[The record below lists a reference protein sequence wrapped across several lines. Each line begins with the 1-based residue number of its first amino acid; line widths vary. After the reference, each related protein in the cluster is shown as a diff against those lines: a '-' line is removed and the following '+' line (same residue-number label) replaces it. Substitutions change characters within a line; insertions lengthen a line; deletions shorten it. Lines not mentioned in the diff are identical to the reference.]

1 MQISTAAAVNAQKHD
16 RRHESQPIPKEMGPL
31 FQKTHHYTVVQ
42 RINEHGQYH
51 DPTPVPKIKG
61 ILLGC
66 HATAPPPLHEGIPSQ
81 GKRASIVLYARAGPT
96 RETHVQ
102 HCGDADNRTPLW
114 LWKPPL
120 LWSEELN
127 SWMTKSLPG
136 GD

>member
-66 HATAPPPLHEGIPSQ
+66 HATAPPPPA
-81 GKRASIVLYARAGPT
+81 RRYSIT
-96 RETHVQ
+96 REKGQ
-102 HCGDADNRTPLW
+102 HCIVCACWTNEGDPCPALRRC
-114 LWKPPL
+114 
-120 LWSEELN
+120 
-127 SWMTKSLPG
+127 
-136 GD
+136 